1 MEAIRRAE
9 EVDEMKTLKKEFD
22 MLTAVKVDGAYT
34 AAVGSGW
41 VQSAH
46 FNSLYYNE
54 QYIDLSGIALEEET
68 VVLDAAA
75 VQRGTYN
82 YILPAQ
88 AGDRIYVWDIMT
100 SIPIDISKQDVQQ
113 EIFERGM
120 GMLGTRLNYE
130 HVLYHR
136 LQVFSYDVDFANGT
150 ALIADETQI
159 GSLEATASDRIY
171 CYRMCSFT
179 TAGPGASGVV
189 SPVRYLLKVAPKKEP
204 DYQYLMRLKRSYDL
218 QQEPDRD

>member
-1 MEAIRRAE
+1 
-9 EVDEMKTLKKEFD
+9 MKTLKKEFD
-22 MLTAVKVDGAYT
+22 QLIAVKEAGSYQPAN
-34 AAVGSGW
+34 GSGW

-54 QYIDLSGIALEEET
+54 QFIDLAGIAIEDET
-68 VVLDAAA
+68 VMLDAAA
-75 VQRGTYN
+75 VQRGTYH
-82 YILPAQ
+82 YILPAA
-88 AGDRIYVWDIMT
+88 AGDRIYIWDLMT
-100 SIPIDISKQDVQQ
+100 SIPIDIAKQDVQQ

-120 GMLGTRLNYE
+120 GMMGTRLNYE

-150 ALIADETQI
+150 AVLADETQI

-171 CYRMCSFT
+171 CYRVCSFT

-189 SPVRYLLKVAPKKEP
+189 SPVRYLLKVAPTKEP

-218 QQEPDRD
+218 QQQPDVD